1 MLLQYESVKD
11 FFQPDFKCPVTS
23 QQALVEQMKNLLRTL
38 PFTGVYSDDI
48 SSNIPFYTHLPSP
61 DPTFRDTA
69 KNVLFMITFPN
80 ISLYTK
86 EDLVTFCF
94 EFPLPCDITDVRRPL
109 RKRFL
114 TMEFLDNGSHSK
126 DVCSWTMKFVYY
138 GELFDTI
145 HPNARKSTNTLDS
158 PWWIFTC
165 SLRDPNTNE
174 EDNSIWLPEEISSE
188 GLWLVFRAKRS
199 ELEEV
204 SSIAFS
210 SIHID

>member
-1 MLLQYESVKD
+1 MLLEYESVKD
-11 FFQPDFKCPVTS
+11 FFQSDYKPIIGS

-48 SSNIPFYTHLPSP
+48 SSNVPFYTHLPSP
-61 DPTFRDTA
+61 DPTFQDTA

-94 EFPLPCDITDVRRPL
+94 EFPLACDITDVRRPL
-109 RKRFL
+109 HKRFL
-114 TMEFLDNGSHSK
+114 TLEFLDNGSRQEN
-126 DVCSWTMKFVYY
+126 VCSWTMKFAYY

-145 HPNARKSTNTLDS
+145 HQKASKSTHSLNS
-158 PWWIFTC
+158 PWWIYTC
-165 SLRDPNTNE
+165 ALREPNTNE
-174 EDNSIWLPEEISSE
+174 EDRATWLSEDISKE